1 MGPQSQTQ
9 LTEQDRGICP
19 HSLTEMSTQRKMFIE
34 VPLLIWV
41 TGRTPFYL
49 WGEPRSTKS
58 LWSMIVSRAAGSI
71 SRQALRASA
80 QFLMVLFFCS
90 DKLKWMFTESSP
102 PRLQE
107 LMIAPSCWL
116 ASDTEHKRGKN
127 LTRKKLEA
135 VAISGC
141 LLHSTLPA
149 HWMLTD
155 GDQKYQQVQQM
166 CLEWPLGGW
175 WGPSL
180 QHS

>member
-80 QFLMVLFFCS
+80 QFLMVPFFCS
-90 DKLKWMFTESSP
+90 DKLKWMFTGSSP

-127 LTRKKLEA
+127 LKPLRFRGVCYT
-135 VAISGC
+135 
-141 LLHSTLPA
+141 A
-149 HWMLTD
+149 HF
-155 GDQKYQQVQQM
+155 
-166 CLEWPLGGW
+166 
-175 WGPSL
+175 
-180 QHS
+180 QHIEC